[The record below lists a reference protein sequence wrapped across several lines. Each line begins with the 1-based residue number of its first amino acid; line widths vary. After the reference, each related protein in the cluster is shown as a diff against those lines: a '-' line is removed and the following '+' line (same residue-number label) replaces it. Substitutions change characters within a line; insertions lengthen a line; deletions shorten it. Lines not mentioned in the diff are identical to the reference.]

1 MGKMRMRMKMR
12 MRKMKGDK
20 GCREVMDMTCRHTIN
35 PSSWHLRSIS
45 PGMVIKG
52 HNTTVMGICI
62 FESNSF
68 QSFEF
73 CRRLQMVARNHRG

>member
-1 MGKMRMRMKMR
+1 MRIREMMDMKTR

-45 PGMVIKG
+45 PRMVIKG
-52 HNTTVMGICI
+52 HNTTVTSICI
-62 FESNSF
+62 FQSNSF
-68 QSFEF
+68 IQSSEF
-73 CRRLQMVARNHRG
+73 CRQLQMFPTG